1 MEMQLYAV
9 QIMDETHKR
18 KSVRAVDR
26 RERMMKIL
34 AKVMMGA
41 GIVAVLLGGGGMDS
55 QSLLVPIM
63 MIILGVGLIYTGN
76 KIDEEWI

>member
-1 MEMQLYAV
+1 
-9 QIMDETHKR
+9 
-18 KSVRAVDR
+18 
-26 RERMMKIL
+26 MMKIL

-55 QSLLVPIM
+55 QSLLAPIM

-76 KIDEEWI
+76 KIDEDYV

>member
-1 MEMQLYAV
+1 
-9 QIMDETHKR
+9 
-18 KSVRAVDR
+18 
-26 RERMMKIL
+26 MMKIL

-55 QSLLVPIM
+55 QSLVAPIM

-76 KIDEEWI
+76 RIDEDWV

>member
-1 MEMQLYAV
+1 
-9 QIMDETHKR
+9 MDETHER

-55 QSLLVPIM
+55 QSLLAPIM

-76 KIDEEWI
+76 KIDEEWV

>member
-1 MEMQLYAV
+1 
-9 QIMDETHKR
+9 
-18 KSVRAVDR
+18 
-26 RERMMKIL
+26 MKIL

-55 QSLLVPIM
+55 QSLVAPIM

-76 KIDEEWI
+76 KIDEDYV

>member
-1 MEMQLYAV
+1 
-9 QIMDETHKR
+9 MDETHER
-18 KSVRAVDR
+18 ESVRAVDR

-41 GIVAVLLGGGGMDS
+41 GIVAMLLGGGGMDS
-55 QSLLVPIM
+55 QSLLAPIM

-76 KIDEEWI
+76 KIDEDYV